1 MTGTAQATRGRRESA
16 EWEEHVVRTR
26 RSRALRSRRLAG
38 FGFRPGERIAEIGC
52 GDGLNLAILRDAGC
66 RRLVGSD
73 LSPDLLRLVR
83 GAPVFAADVHDLPL
97 GDARLDA
104 ALVDSVLHHL
114 EPLGPALA
122 ELRRVIRPG
131 GRLCLLE
138 PRPALLRRLMDAAMD
153 RVPFPPP
160 LRARQV
166 TYLEERETYH
176 AWLRR
181 WPDLP
186 REIERAGFQPP
197 RVRRLLLGA
206 ALECRRP

>member
-26 RSRALRSRRLAG
+26 RSRALRRRRLAG
-38 FGFRPGERIAEIGC
+38 FGFRPDERIAEIGC
-52 GDGLNLAILRDAGC
+52 GDGLNLEVLSEAGL

-73 LSPDLLRLVR
+73 LSPDLLRRVQ
-83 GAPVFAADVHDLPL
+83 GAPVFAADVYDLPL
-97 GDARLDA
+97 GDAALDA
-104 ALVDSVLHHL
+104 VLVDSVLHHL
-114 EPLGPALA
+114 DPLAPALD
-122 ELRRVIRPG
+122 ELRRVIRAG

-138 PRPALLRRLMDAAMD
+138 PRPALLRRLLDAAMD

-181 WPDLP
+181 WPGLP
-186 REIERAGFQPP
+186 GELRRAGFEAP